1 MNDNNEFKN
10 ILVISN
16 YSIFEN
22 SPLGIT
28 LRSIFK
34 EWPENKVFEIYRH
47 QTQDLNNNFSIKSLQ
62 LPLKCLPIYNLIRII
77 GNRKEKYVNTKTT
90 FQISKNDKL
99 STKRKIKYLL
109 KYFSESI
116 FVMNKK
122 SKAYE
127 ELVQFKPEVIYTVGE
142 SLFTLKASLFFSKK
156 FNIPIV
162 IHYMD
167 NWRETLYPN
176 RGILKFLNLLFSKN
190 LNEVENRMKNGLV
203 ISPKMKE
210 KYSLINQNVNYNVLL
225 NSIDNVQNNKE
236 KSNIEEDTV
245 IFSYIGGLHL
255 NRWESLLEIEKCIV
269 ELNKVGISSKLFIYT
284 PNIDELQFLDKF
296 NKKYTVFKG
305 YLSHDKVSHAYNKA
319 SILVHIESFQKHV
332 IRYTEYSLSTKIP
345 ECMSTGKPILCYAPK
360 FLAVSDYIN
369 TTKSGIAV
377 DNFNDL
383 LKESI
388 NLAENRELR
397 KELGQNGV
405 LTANKNHTYDRAL
418 EILLET
424 L

>member
-1 MNDNNEFKN
+1 MSDNKEFKN

-16 YSIFEN
+16 YSIFEH

-47 QTQDLNNNFSIKSLQ
+47 QTQDLNKNYNTKSFQ
-62 LPLKCLPIYNLIRII
+62 LALKCLPIYNFIRMITK
-77 GNRKEKYVNTKTT
+77 REKTYVNTNTT
-90 FQISKNDKL
+90 FQILRNDKL
-99 STKRKIKYLL
+99 STKRRIKYLL

-122 SKAYE
+122 NKVYK
-127 ELVQFKPEVIYTVGE
+127 ELEQYKPEVIYTVGE

-176 RGILKFLNLLFSKN
+176 RGMLKFLNFLFSKK
-190 LNEVENRMKNGLV
+190 LNEVESRMKNGLV

-236 KSNIEEDTV
+236 INNIEEDPI

-255 NRWESLLEIEKCIV
+255 NRWESLLEIERCIG
-269 ELNKVGISSKLFIYT
+269 ELNKIGISSKLFIYT
-284 PNIDELQFLDKF
+284 PKVDEMKFLDKF
-296 NKKYTVFKG
+296 NKKYTLFKG
-305 YLSHDKVSHAYNKA
+305 YLSHDKVNHAYNKA
-319 SILVHIESFQKHV
+319 SILVHIESFQEHV

-345 ECMSTGKPILCYAPK
+345 ECMSKGKPILCYAPK
-360 FLAVSDYIN
+360 FLAVSEYIN
-369 TTKSGIAV
+369 TTNSGIVV
-377 DNFNDL
+377 DNYNDL

-405 LTANKNHTYDRAL
+405 LTAKKNHTYAKAL